1 VHYISLRFV
10 FQRRRR
16 AGMDSLLI
24 SPVMSERILVGSNC
38 SFLVDSLLKVV
49 LGSVNSVGEDGLD
62 LLDDGDFVSSKGEK

>member
-1 VHYISLRFV
+1 
-10 FQRRRR
+10 
-16 AGMDSLLI
+16 MDSLLI

-62 LLDDGDFVSSKGEK
+62 LLDDGDFVSSKGEKMENLGKDLLDKYVCP